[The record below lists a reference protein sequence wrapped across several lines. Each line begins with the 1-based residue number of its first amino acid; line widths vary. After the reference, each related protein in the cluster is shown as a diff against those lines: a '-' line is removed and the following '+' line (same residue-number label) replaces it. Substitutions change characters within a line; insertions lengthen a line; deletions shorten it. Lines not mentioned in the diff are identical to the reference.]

1 MTLYLA
7 HATDTPAPS
16 SVTEKPALSLA
27 WVNANTPRKAPVKHM
42 GFTAEEVYAQLG
54 THAREVL
61 AAQARIDARR
71 KQEQKKPARHLRLV
85 GKDTDGTLL
94 PAGRHNWYPH

>member
-7 HATDTPAPS
+7 HETDTPAPS
-16 SVTEKPALSLA
+16 SITERPALTLA
-27 WVNANTPRKAPVKHM
+27 WANASPKKAPVKHM

-54 THAREVL
+54 THSREVL
-61 AAQARIDARR
+61 AAQARIDASR
-71 KQEQKKPARHLRLV
+71 KQQKPARHLRLV
-85 GKDTDGTLL
+85 NKETGSSLL